1 MTPDDKLSKT
11 QLFVGILQFL
21 TAIALIGYI
30 WSWYWS
36 YLLIGKSFEL
46 GEFANK
52 TPAYAGAGG
61 NYAGAGGAAVS
72 NLGGRNQRS
81 YQQFADEG
89 AAEADFLNGQR

>member
-1 MTPDDKLSKT
+1 ML
-11 QLFVGILQFL
+11 V
-21 TAIALIGYI
+21 GYI

-52 TPAYAGAGG
+52 TPA

-72 NLGGRNQRS
+72 NLGARNQRS
-81 YQQFADEG
+81 YQQFADNEG
-89 AAEADFLNGQR
+89 MQESDFLN